1 MVPVLQ
7 MPHVLITLQPHSLNL
22 PLDLAQVQVQ
32 DTGTTRIPDVK
43 QTMRQPAK
51 VSAASVFRLMARHGA
66 KTHQDRQGFNR
77 MSQQM
82 GQEISNTEW
91 NELCTAGSP
100 FHPFNRLTSL
110 PVALHVKWIQSKAAR
125 QVICE
130 TLSGVADDDKRRKAL
145 EPPYMLPSLNPE
157 DYSRVCTLHHALR
170 VWLTNRVVSVVLH
183 V

>member
-1 MVPVLQ
+1 MAPRR
-7 MPHVLITLQPHSLNL
+7 IRTAK
-22 PLDLAQVQVQ
+22 DL
-32 DTGTTRIPDVK
+32 TGCRSRWDRK
-43 QTMRQPAK
+43 SQTPNGTSYVRRVA
-51 VSAASVFRLMARHGA
+51 
-66 KTHQDRQGFNR
+66 
-77 MSQQM
+77 
-82 GQEISNTEW
+82 
-91 NELCTAGSP
+91 P

-183 V
+183 VRRLRSKNGSLCWVQSWRLLWG